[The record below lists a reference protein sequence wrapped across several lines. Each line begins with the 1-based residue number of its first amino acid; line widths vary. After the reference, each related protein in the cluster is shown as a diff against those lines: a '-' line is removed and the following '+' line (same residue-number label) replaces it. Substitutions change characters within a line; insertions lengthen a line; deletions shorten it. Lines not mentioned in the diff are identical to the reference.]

1 MTEPPERPPGPPPDP
16 DLPGQEGTPHDEPS
30 GAETSSEA
38 APDPDGAPPG
48 APTDR
53 ALHAGPDGPVTAP
66 DGGPYN
72 PPPPDRPDTSTAP
85 ALAGLVRA
93 VRGRV
98 EQLETGHAHLREAV
112 EQELGPTVT
121 ELRRQTFEQL
131 AVHTAQIKNLF
142 ALAESQNHPPIDWPA
157 LSADEARE
165 QWPILAQWIGEV
177 LVPWYEI
184 TREDLPDCWALHR
197 PAVVELSWLRV
208 AYAQAH
214 IPSAAAGASADW
226 HTRWL
231 PAVLSR
237 VRTVIGRTRR
247 CRPGEHD
254 ISQAESRARRGEPT
268 PGAPAERTILPTE
281 QLATPEFW
289 WSFYTEAVHTDLAA
303 RTGQSGPPDPPA

>member
-1 MTEPPERPPGPPPDP
+1 MTEPPEHPHQTGGDPDSSGHAAGHGEPDAEEAGPAVGPGPTGASDG
-16 DLPGQEGTPHDEPS
+16 LNHPGP
-30 GAETSSEA
+30 A
-38 APDPDGAPPG
+38 
-48 APTDR
+48 
-53 ALHAGPDGPVTAP
+53 TAP

-72 PPPPDRPDTSTAP
+72 PPPDSPDPTTAP

-93 VRGRV
+93 VRARV
-98 EQLETGHAHLREAV
+98 EHLETGHAHLREAV
-112 EQELGPTVT
+112 EQELEPTVT

-131 AVHTAQIKNLF
+131 AMHTAQIRNLV
-142 ALAESQNHPPIDWPA
+142 AEAESQNHPPIDWPA
-157 LSADEARE
+157 LSVDEARD

-214 IPSAAAGASADW
+214 VSAASAGASADW

-237 VRTVIGRTRR
+237 VRAVVNRGRR

-254 ISQAESRARRGEPT
+254 VSEQDSRARRLEPAPSEPGEAT
-268 PGAPAERTILPTE
+268 ALPHE
-281 QLATPEFW
+281 QLATPDFW
-289 WSFYTEAVHTDLAA
+289 WAFYTEAVHSDLAR
-303 RTGQSGPPDPPA
+303 RTEQRHTPTATAEAD